1 MLMFA
6 KPFYELENN
15 ELVLKQC
22 PPDKKPIEEKDL
34 PKLYSGAKLLLFPS
48 LLEGFGLPIV
58 EAMACGCPVVTS
70 NRNPMQ
76 ELVGPEQ
83 LTIDPLNPDE
93 IARIC
98 KVILSDNS
106 YRNAMI
112 QKGLERSKKFNWEIT
127 AKDTYDFITSAHK

>member
-1 MLMFA
+1 MQ
-6 KPFYELENN
+6 N
-15 ELVLKQC
+15 
-22 PPDKKPIEEKDL
+22 
-34 PKLYSGAKLLLFPS
+34 PS

-127 AKDTYDFITSAHK
+127 AKDTYDFITAEHK